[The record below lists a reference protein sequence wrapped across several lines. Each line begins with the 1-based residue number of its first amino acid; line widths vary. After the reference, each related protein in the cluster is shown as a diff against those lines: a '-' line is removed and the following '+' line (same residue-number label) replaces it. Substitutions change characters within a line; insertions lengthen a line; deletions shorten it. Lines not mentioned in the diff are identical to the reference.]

1 MKANFHIHSSFSD
14 GGKNVYQT
22 MDIMANHGFD
32 ILSITDHNTVEGCV
46 EALDF
51 CRSRGI
57 EYYHGVELTTY
68 PVPEV
73 IEGIDYTYAMHMLG
87 YRIDVEKMR
96 PHLNV
101 YEFRKQQM
109 LGELIDLLIADG
121 CKLRKRVLYTDNRI
135 SDRTSIAKEL
145 IDIKCAS
152 SMGDAFDNIL
162 NSQRY
167 VRFARFALPPDETIE
182 AIHNAD
188 GIAVWAHPYNLKR
201 GGNVLF
207 TNEQVTAMAKAL
219 ISFGLDGMETYYHKF
234 NDTQVEFLSGLAD
247 KMNLLKSTGSDYHGR
262 VCYDD
267 LLLSESKLIERYT
280 ERSFSFISALR
291 QKALKNDKEL

>member
-73 IEGIDYTYAMHMLG
+73 IAGIDYTYAMHILG
-87 YRIDVEKMR
+87 YGIDLEKMR
-96 PHLNV
+96 QHLNI
-101 YEFRKQQM
+101 YEYRKQQM

-121 CKLRKRVLYTDNRI
+121 YGIRKKVLYADNRI
-135 SDRTSIAKEL
+135 SDRTLIAKEL
-145 IDIKCAS
+145 IDIKHAC
-152 SMGDAFDNIL
+152 SMNDAFDNIL
-162 NSQRY
+162 NTQRY
-167 VRFARFALPPDETIE
+167 VRFARFPLPPDETID
-182 AIHNAD
+182 AIHHAD

-201 GGNVLF
+201 GGNTLF
-207 TNEQVTAMAKAL
+207 SDAQVASMAKAL
-219 ISFGLDGMETYYHKF
+219 VGFGLDGMETYYRKF
-234 NDTQVEFLSGLAD
+234 NEKQIEFLSLLAD
-247 KMNLLKSTGSDYHGR
+247 DLSLLKSTGSDYHGR
-262 VCYDD
+262 VCQEDV
-267 LLLSESKLIERYT
+267 LLSQSDLIERYT
-280 ERSFSFISALR
+280 EKCFSFVSALR
-291 QKALKNDKEL
+291 QKALKKIK